1 MAGTIEQL
9 TFAEYRA
16 RPGLNA
22 STIAKGRTS
31 MLHMRHEATRTKD
44 HRTAAMRWGTL
55 IHSIVLEPVEFAKLA
70 KIIDTPS
77 KRHGEWLRAVEDH
90 GDFAITPTEHA
101 KLIEIK
107 GRIHGNRIAQHW
119 LSETTHEASLFWAE
133 PIIGPCKARLDAVSE
148 SFGLWDLKSTGQ
160 IEMRQF
166 GNTSARL
173 GYHVKLGW
181 YRRAFRAVFGKE
193 PPQIGVL
200 AFEAD
205 EPYDVVPLPVSVGDV
220 AAGEE
225 IAVRIALEYADCC
238 ERGEWPGVYRPGLTL
253 NFPDYIAEE
262 LDGNEAPEWDGT
274 ETEPEWMK
282 EQD

>member
-22 STIAKGRTS
+22 STITAGRTS

-77 KRHGEWLRAVEDH
+77 KRH
-90 GDFAITPTEHA
+90 A

-119 LSETTHEASLFWAE
+119 LSETTHEASLFWDE

-160 IEMRQF
+160 IEMRQL

-200 AFEAD
+200 AFEAN
-205 EPYDVVPLPVSVGDV
+205 EPYDVVPLPVSIGDV

-238 ERGEWPGVYRPGLTL
+238 ERGEWPGVYHPGLTL

-274 ETEPEWMK
+274 EEEPEWMK
-282 EQD
+282 END